1 MNHPRRRDE
10 ICYIYDE
17 DKLSVRLSL
26 MERFSPNNAPE
37 GKTAIQVE
45 VYGSVFKPL
54 PQNPLT
60 VQTTV
65 VQDLDE
71 LIDNPR
77 D

>member
-1 MNHPRRRDE
+1 
-10 ICYIYDE
+10 
-17 DKLSVRLSL
+17 

-65 VQDLDE
+65 VQE
-71 LIDNPR
+71 LRMESSIIPR
-77 D
+77 RLTPFIAI